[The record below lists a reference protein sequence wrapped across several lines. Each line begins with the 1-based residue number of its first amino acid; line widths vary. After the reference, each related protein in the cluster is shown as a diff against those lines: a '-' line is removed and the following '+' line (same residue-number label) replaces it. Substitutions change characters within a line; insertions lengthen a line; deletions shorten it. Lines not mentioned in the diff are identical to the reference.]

1 MTTNTAGTMLG
12 RAIAIAAAVHQE
24 QTDRG
29 GQAYILH
36 PIRVMMR
43 LRTDDQELMCIA
55 ILHDC
60 VEDSKGKVTPAT
72 LRDEGFTERVVTGVE
87 TLSHR
92 EGESYEEYIRRIAA
106 SNRSLIKVKKED
118 LTDNGSITRLKG
130 LRDNDFER
138 MQKYH
143 RAYVFL
149 CKAEASMDEV
159 GY

>member
-1 MTTNTAGTMLG
+1 MLG
-12 RAIAIAAAVHQE
+12 RAIAIAAQVHAK

-29 GQAYILH
+29 GKAYILH

-43 LRTDDQELMCIA
+43 LRTDDEELMCIA

-60 VEDSKGKVTPAT
+60 VEDSNGEVTVDS
-72 LRDEGFTERVVTGVE
+72 LRFDGFSERVVTGVE

-92 EGESYEEYIRRIAA
+92 EGESYEEYIRRIAV
-106 SNRSLIKVKKED
+106 RRDLIKVKKED
-118 LTDNGSITRLKG
+118 LRDNGDITRLKG
-130 LRDNDFER
+130 LRDKDFER

-143 RAYVFL
+143 RAFAFL